1 VSKRILSH
9 PCVRGGLKQNENLI
23 EEFFSENNSES
34 LPVSVLYKNKDMDLT
49 AKLEAGFG
57 PDSLGIIAIAEVPK
71 YKELRHRL
79 LPLAS
84 HGLL

>member
-1 VSKRILSH
+1 MEFASELQLSSTDPKATVAH
-9 PCVRGGLKQNENLI
+9 VVTIRYSDLL
-23 EEFFSENNSES
+23 
-34 LPVSVLYKNKDMDLT
+34 NKDMDLT
-49 AKLEAGFG
+49 EKLEAGFG
-57 PDSLGIIAIAEVPK
+57 PNSLGIIAIAEVPK